1 MAKLGRPKKYEGTE
15 TRITIRVDE
24 KRRKRIEYYAGRDQS
39 SMTAICETALEHYLN
54 RRDGDLKR
62 MGTRK

>member
-1 MAKLGRPKKYEGTE
+1 
-15 TRITIRVDE
+15 
-24 KRRKRIEYYAGRDQS
+24 
-39 SMTAICETALEHYLN
+39 MTAICETALEHYLN